1 MWCTS
6 LQKFMFIVCVYLLY
20 RVTSHLAINVFN
32 FAFLF
37 FIYFKFVC
45 FLFISRIY
53 FLGTAFFDFF
63 RFLPADPEQLLL
75 LNNEMEFSP
84 PPTLWRFCFSCNGCG
99 CLGDANGC
107 LIGCCLSIT
116 LAWPHELFTLP
127 LKCDRLVVGDDDDV
141 ATPSAAEVAWV
152 ATCWTPFSIQP
163 W

>member
-1 MWCTS
+1 MWCTYIAP
-6 LQKFMFIVCVYLLY
+6 KVHVYCVCIILY
-20 RVTSHLAINVFN
+20 RVTSLLTYLFPRIFYFKIVCF
-32 FAFLF
+32 FF
-37 FIYFKFVC
+37 FISC
-45 FLFISRIY
+45 IY

-75 LNNEMEFSP
+75 LNNEMEFSTP
-84 PPTLWRFCFSCNGCG
+84 PLGRFCFSCNGCG
-99 CLGDANGC
+99 CFGDANGY

-116 LAWPHELFTLP
+116 LAWPHERFTLP
-127 LKCDRLVVGDDDDV
+127 LNCDRLVGEDGDDV